1 MAAKKL
7 KRNPPSPASHKP
19 SADLVKS
26 VADDVAAQVAGALP
40 HDEDIPG
47 VTGATPHAVGAFPKI
62 GKIDFAKLAGKLV
75 GPILE
80 EMSMLQDGKIDPA
93 EIRRATE
100 LVANLVVELMRKP
113 DAPVGPRAA

>member
-1 MAAKKL
+1 VGKKMV
-7 KRNPPSPASHKP
+7 KKNQPPPSHKP
-19 SADLVKS
+19 DAALVKQ
-26 VADDVAAQVAGALP
+26 VAAEAVAHVAGSLP

-80 EMSMLQDGKIDPA
+80 AMSMLQDGKIDPA